1 MIFCLCGLG
10 DLTPDLALCRSQLP
24 SAFSRTNKGCRWRF
38 TSFLLSCSRGSKSD
52 TLIPDMGEYCVEAWV
67 CRAVM
72 ESESVLYFSFAIR
85 NRSVYNASRPIGL
98 PKPKPE
104 SAVAILYLFVVCLQG
119 TPTANWLVA
128 PIFSCVRSQHWHIVS
143 LMFHTAMLR
152 VVREVDSDS

>member
-1 MIFCLCGLG
+1 MLLFLHNYFY
-10 DLTPDLALCRSQLP
+10 LP
-24 SAFSRTNKGCRWRF
+24 VTRRVGNWWPTRVAATGFRTG
-38 TSFLLSCSRGSKSD
+38 GQ
-52 TLIPDMGEYCVEAWV
+52 YCVEAWV

-119 TPTANWLVA
+119 TPHSQLACC
-128 PIFSCVRSQHWHIVS
+128 PIFSCVRSQHIVS
-143 LMFHTAMLR
+143 LMFHTTILR